1 MPATTLYCG
10 SLGAFADALADETLI
25 SLASGADVVVIPT
38 AAAFTGALAA
48 SLEIAHALEDRA
60 VVETLMA
67 IDRSGCAE
75 AYFARRIGEADLVVL
90 ADGSALHARTTWR
103 ETPVGE
109 ALRVARRLVA
119 IGTVAGAL
127 GDVMIDPRGGA
138 PTTGLGYRPA
148 LVATTPASDEQLAR
162 TRQLLGDDYVLAVL
176 SPSGVVVGIDGAWRV
191 ARGEVTVTR
200 ASLEVTL

>member
-10 SLGAFADALADETLI
+10 SLGAFADALDDDTLI
-25 SLASGADVVVIPT
+25 TLENGADVVVVPT

-48 SLEIAHALEDRA
+48 ALEIAHALEGRA
-60 VVETLMA
+60 AIETLMA
-67 IDRSGCAE
+67 IDRAGCAE

-109 ALRVARRLVA
+109 ALRETRYLVA

-127 GDVMIDPRGGA
+127 GEIMIDPRGGA
-138 PTTGLGYRPA
+138 PTTGLGYRPG
-148 LVATTPASDEQLAR
+148 LVATTPASDEQLER
-162 TRQLLGDDYVLAVL
+162 TRQLLGDDHVLAVL
-176 SPSGVVVGIDGAWRV
+176 SPTGVLAATDGAWRV

-200 ASLEVTL
+200 GGAEVTL

>member
-10 SLGAFADALADETLI
+10 SLAAFANALDDDTLVG
-25 SLASGADVVVIPT
+25 LASGADVVVVPT

-48 SLEIAHALEDRA
+48 ALLIAHVLEDRCA
-60 VVETLMA
+60 IETLMA
-67 IDRSGCAE
+67 IDRAGCAE

-109 ALRVARRLVA
+109 ALRGARRLVA
-119 IGTVAGAL
+119 IGSVAGAL
-127 GDVMIDPRGGA
+127 GEIMIDPRGGA
-138 PTTGLGYRPA
+138 PTTGLGYRPG
-148 LVATTPASDEQLAR
+148 LVATTPASAEQLER
-162 TRQLLGDDYVLAVL
+162 TRQLLGEDHVLAVL
-176 SPSGVVVGIDGAWRV
+176 TPTGVLAGIDGAWRI

-200 ASLEVTL
+200 GRLEVAL